1 MSGTLRRVLVVD
13 DNTDAANTIADL
25 LKGAG
30 HTVEIAYDGPSAI
43 QKGLRLQPEFVFL
56 DLGLPGVDGFV
67 VAARLRLEPSLR
79 GARIIAVTAYAGD
92 DMRQKATE
100 AGFDDYLVKPVEP
113 RFIESLLG
121 SRPGSR

>member
-25 LKGAG
+25 LKASG

-43 QKGLRLQPEFVFL
+43 QQALRLQPEFVFL